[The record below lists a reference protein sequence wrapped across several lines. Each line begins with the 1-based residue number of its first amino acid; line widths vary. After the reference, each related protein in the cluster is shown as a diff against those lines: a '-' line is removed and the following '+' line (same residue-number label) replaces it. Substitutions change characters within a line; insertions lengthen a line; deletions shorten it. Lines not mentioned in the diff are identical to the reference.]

1 MATASQIDSIQ
12 MPQTDA
18 SFDPIT
24 FSVIRNRFEAIG
36 QEMTLAMEQT
46 AWTSV
51 IALARDYSCMIYDA
65 HSSGPRQVTMADC
78 LPIHCNSIRTLLMEI
93 VAAFKDDIHDGDV
106 ISSPVKHFDRRGAGG
121 RRGHVIALTLEP

>member
-1 MATASQIDSIQ
+1 MATASKIDAI
-12 MPQTDA
+12 PLPPTEA
-18 SFDPIT
+18 AFDPIT

-93 VAAFKDDIHDGDV
+93 VSVFGDDITTATC
-106 ISSPVKHFDRRGAGG
+106 ICRTTPTGAIPTS
-121 RRGHVIALTLEP
+121 RTW